1 MFLSY
6 LFIRRKNFSVGYW
19 CCAVTVC
26 PINLYTN
33 RPRVNKYFE
42 YKTCILGTRVLRYY
56 DSTWP
61 VFTVGIRVHKW
72 TRLLL
77 SVVFRVI
84 PWTETNGSC
93 NGRYIHICIQYMIY
107 IYLAIFELY
116 LNFFLFFFFSYFLF
130 LFLFFVFRR
139 NLVMWRNGW

>member
-84 PWTETNGSC
+84 PWTVLRRTEVAMVVTYIYVYNIWYIYISC
-93 NGRYIHICIQYMIY
+93 NFRVVSQ
-107 IYLAIFELY
+107 LFSFL
-116 LNFFLFFFFSYFLF
+116 LFFLFPFFI
-130 LFLFFVFRR
+130 FVFCF
-139 NLVMWRNGW
+139 